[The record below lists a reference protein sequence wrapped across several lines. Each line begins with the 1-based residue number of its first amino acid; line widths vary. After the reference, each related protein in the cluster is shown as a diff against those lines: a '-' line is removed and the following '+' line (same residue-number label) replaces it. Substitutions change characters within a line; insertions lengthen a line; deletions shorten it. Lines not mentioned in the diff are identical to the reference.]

1 MSSPVP
7 PGQPRRDLHAI
18 RVTSASESAAL
29 DSATIAAGVP
39 SRALMQRAGA
49 AAAGEITR
57 LFGHLLRAPVA
68 IYAGPG
74 NNGGD
79 AWVVA
84 RSLAAAG
91 VPVRVL
97 PVGDTRTEDARAERA
112 LAEPLVERGSAD
124 GAALLVDGL
133 LGTGSKGAPRGEIAE
148 AIARINLGRA
158 GGATVIAL
166 DVPSGLDSDTGEAS
180 HAVRAD
186 VTLTFGTL
194 KRGLVVARHAAGR
207 IIVLD
212 IGLGCSGDDNA
223 PALATERWVRS
234 VIPAIHADAHKGTR
248 KKLVIIGGRLGMVG
262 AAVMAARAAMR
273 SGIGMVRL
281 LVAPE
286 SLPIVQGT
294 APHALAR
301 QWPSARADDIKDAV
315 VDWADAVLV
324 GPGLGDFP
332 ESRTLVERVLETWR
346 GPVVVDADALN
357 VFKGEA
363 ATLGDLLEGRPALLT
378 PHVAEFSRLSGAS
391 VSDVQARRFD
401 IGTALANVT
410 RAAVLLKGVPTVV
423 SSLAGERIVS
433 ATGTPALAAAGS
445 GDLLAGIAGTLI
457 AQLEDGLAA
466 GACAA
471 WVHGRAAELA
481 GRRRHI
487 RGVTLDH
494 VEWAIS
500 RVWSSESSPTYYPVL
515 AELPAVGVEQ

>member
-7 PGQPRRDLHAI
+7 PRRPRHRLHTI
-18 RVTSASESAAL
+18 RVTSASESAAR

-39 SRALMQRAGA
+39 ARALMQRAGA
-49 AAAGEITR
+49 AAAGEIAR

-68 IYAGPG
+68 LYAGPG

-91 VPVRVL
+91 APVRVL
-97 PVGDTRTEDARAERA
+97 PVGDSRTDDARAERA
-112 LAEPLVERGSAD
+112 LAEPLVEQGSAE

-133 LGTGSKGAPRGEIAE
+133 LGTGSKGAPRGEIAD
-148 AIARINLGRA
+148 AIARINLARA
-158 GGATVIAL
+158 GGATVVAL
-166 DVPSGLDSDTGEAS
+166 DVPSGLDTDTGDAS

-194 KRGLVVARHAAGR
+194 KRGLLVARHAAGR

-223 PALATERWVRS
+223 PALATERWVTS

-248 KKLVIIGGRLGMVG
+248 KKLVIIGGQLGMVG
-262 AAVMAARAAMR
+262 ASVLAARAAMR
-273 SGIGMVRL
+273 SGVGMVRL
-281 LVAPE
+281 LVARE

-294 APHALAR
+294 IPHALAR

-315 VDWADAVLV
+315 VDWADGVLV
-324 GPGLGDFP
+324 GPGLGDSP

-363 ATLGDLLEGRPALLT
+363 DTLGALLDGRPALLT
-378 PHVAEFSRLSGAS
+378 PHVAEFSRLHGAS
-391 VSDVQARRFD
+391 VADVQAQRFD
-401 IGTALANVT
+401 IGAELASVT
-410 RAAVLLKGVPTVV
+410 RAAVLLKGVPTVIT
-423 SSLAGERIVS
+423 SADGGRIVS
-433 ATGTPALAAAGS
+433 ATGTPALATAGS

-457 AQLEDGLAA
+457 AQLADGLTA

-481 GRRRHI
+481 GHRRHV
-487 RGVTLDH
+487 RGVTLGD
-494 VEWAIS
+494 VEKAIS
-500 RVWSSESSPTYYPVL
+500 QVWSSESWPAFYPAL
-515 AELPAVGVEQ
+515 ADLPAVGVEP

>member
-1 MSSPVP
+1 
-7 PGQPRRDLHAI
+7 
-18 RVTSASESAAL
+18 
-29 DSATIAAGVP
+29 
-39 SRALMQRAGA
+39 
-49 AAAGEITR
+49 
-57 LFGHLLRAPVA
+57 
-68 IYAGPG
+68 
-74 NNGGD
+74 
-79 AWVVA
+79 
-84 RSLAAAG
+84 
-91 VPVRVL
+91 
-97 PVGDTRTEDARAERA
+97 
-112 LAEPLVERGSAD
+112 
-124 GAALLVDGL
+124 
-133 LGTGSKGAPRGEIAE
+133 
-148 AIARINLGRA
+148 
-158 GGATVIAL
+158 
-166 DVPSGLDSDTGEAS
+166 
-180 HAVRAD
+180 
-186 VTLTFGTL
+186 
-194 KRGLVVARHAAGR
+194 
-207 IIVLD
+207 
-212 IGLGCSGDDNA
+212 
-223 PALATERWVRS
+223 
-234 VIPAIHADAHKGTR
+234 
-248 KKLVIIGGRLGMVG
+248 
-262 AAVMAARAAMR
+262 VMAARAAMR